1 MDNTTGRFSDV
12 IKAFVLKELP
22 ESEVELTG
30 EVPFALV
37 AEYQPHAL
45 AHIAEHIEMPGF
57 RPGKV
62 PHDLVMK
69 KVGELS
75 ILEEAAELF
84 VKDFYPELVME
95 RGIDAVGRPDIRVTK
110 LAKDNPVG
118 LTIRATVYPAV
129 NLPKDWKKL
138 SEKIPLETALP
149 ATDEDVTQTLEA
161 LQKNKQAAAGEGAP
175 LPELNDEFAKSLGA
189 FESLEQLKEQIKKG
203 ITEEKAHK
211 ARDARRGK
219 LIDALLEGSN
229 LAVPRIFVESELEK
243 ILSQMREDVARF
255 GMTFDDYLG
264 KLGKTEEGLRK
275 EFRDQAAK
283 RAKLQLVLNKLAQEE
298 KLEAEPTAV
307 EAEMKHALEH
317 FPDANPELV
326 KIHIETVL
334 RNELALKTLEGEAV
348 GAPVEAK

>member
-1 MDNTTGRFSDV
+1 MENTTGRFVD
-12 IKAFVLKELP
+12 IAKAFTLKELP
-22 ESEVELTG
+22 ESEIELSG
-30 EVPFALV
+30 EVPFAV
-37 AEYQPHAL
+37 IADYQGHAL
-45 AHIAEHIEMPGF
+45 AHIAEHVEMPGF

-62 PHDLVMK
+62 PHDLVAK

-75 ILEEAAELF
+75 VLEEAVELF
-84 VKDFYPELVME
+84 VKDFYPELVMT

-118 LTIRATVYPAV
+118 LVIRATVYPAV

-138 SEKIPLETALP
+138 GEKIPLEPSLP
-149 ATDEDVTQTLEA
+149 ATDEDVAQTLEA
-161 LQKNKQAAAGEGAP
+161 LRKNKQAATGEGAP

-189 FESLEQLKEQIKKG
+189 FESLDALKEQIKKG

-219 LIDALLEGSN
+219 IIDALLQGST

-243 ILSQMREDVARF
+243 IMVQMREDVSRF
-255 GMTFDDYLG
+255 GLTFDDYLK
-264 KLGKTEEGLRK
+264 KLGKTEGDLRA
-275 EFRDQAAK
+275 EFRDQATK
-283 RAKLQLVLNKLAQEE
+283 RAKLQLVLNKLATEE

-307 EAEMKHALEH
+307 ETEMKHALEH

-326 KIHIETVL
+326 KVHIETVL
-334 RNELALKTLEGEAV
+334 RNELALKTLEGET
-348 GAPVEAK
+348 K